1 MPPCIICD
9 RAFEFAVRIVK
20 LCDLMAARGFSARHI
35 AGQLIR
41 CGTSI
46 GANAEEAQE
55 GQTKPDFIAKMSIS
69 RKEAR
74 ETIWWLRLSVRAGIV
89 KPEDVC
95 WELSEAKQLL
105 AMTKAAVKTARSS
118 PSRGLASFLVA
129 LSSLLSALCSQL
141 SALSSL
147 PFAL

>member
-9 RAFEFAVRIVK
+9 RAFQFATRIVK
-20 LCDLMAARGFSARHI
+20 LCDLMAPRGFSARHI
-35 AGQLIR
+35 ASQLIR

-55 GQTKPDFIAKMSIS
+55 GQTKPDFIAKMSVS

-74 ETIWWLRLSVRAGIV
+74 ETTWWLRLAVQTEIVRLEEV
-89 KPEDVC
+89 S

-118 PSRGLASFLVA
+118 SSRGVVGVLLALG
-129 LSSLLSALCSQL
+129 SLLSALS
-141 SALSSL
+141 
-147 PFAL
+147 